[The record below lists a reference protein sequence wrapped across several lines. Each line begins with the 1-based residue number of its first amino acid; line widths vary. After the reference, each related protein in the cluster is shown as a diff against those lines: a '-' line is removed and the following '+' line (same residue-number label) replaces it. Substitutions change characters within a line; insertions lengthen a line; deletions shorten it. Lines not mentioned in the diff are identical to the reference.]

1 MMLAMLDTTEVFI
14 ISTPGFAIAA
24 APLALKP
31 YTRTPIRTAAPIRV
45 EHIISA
51 GPAWRLII
59 FF

>member
-31 YTRTPIRTAAPIRV
+31 YTKKDTHKDCSAHQSGTHR
-45 EHIISA
+45 ISA
-51 GPAWRLII
+51 GPA
-59 FF
+59 